1 MPALSISLN
10 FFMRKLSVFVFSALA
25 FSFLLMGNSLAANPC
40 TIGSSGGTFDAGTYN
55 CNGANIGGP
64 QASIIL
70 PAGQSVTLTNVG
82 SFQAQTITGNGG
94 TNQNGASISITAAN
108 VSIDSIS
115 VNGGSGSNM
124 DAIRCIPAGSGGSG
138 GSVTITTS
146 GDLKINSISSSGG
159 NGGYGVVAYY
169 CRDPGY
175 RNGGSGGS
183 ITLSGSSV
191 QSQSNGAVGI
201 TAIGGVGG
209 NGGYGYT
216 QTAGGPGG
224 NGGSV
229 SVNGLSGPGKASV
242 NLAGG
247 RGGWGYN
254 FLGNNNYQEGYAPS
268 GQNGQLSLRG
278 SPAVLGSFT
287 GNSINIVSQ
296 TDFLYTS
303 GISSG
308 SISISARNMTLGS
321 LSADSI
327 GLSASDNINT
337 GNIAAKSIGLSGNKI
352 TSGSIT
358 GSAVSCQYETPE
370 SICYGGSI
378 AISAKELIASSLGI
392 GGNTGGSLDLSG
404 VDNVRVGSI
413 SVVNG
418 YCTRMNYYRG
428 WSQCVEYGGSPT
440 TVRLRTG
447 LCIGPP
453 SCNGAISGRSAVSNV
468 YNPPSS
474 YAAPQQKSFDFFGSA
489 KTKSGLPLTNGSVV
503 ITITNS
509 TSTAWGPF
517 TFNNIISGGTFKITV
532 GAPPNLFISVP
543 GSDYTLRARI
553 SDKVPFSCSSPA
565 VCEEFQVAFK
575 G

>member
-82 SFQAQTITGNGG
+82 SFQAQTVTGNGG

-108 VSIDSIS
+108 VSIGSIS

-124 DAIRCIPAGSGGSG
+124 DATPGRCRAAGSGGSG

-159 NGGYGVVAYY
+159 NGGYGVSTYY

-201 TAIGGVGG
+201 TAVGGVGG
-209 NGGYGYT
+209 GGGSGYF

-254 FLGNNNYQEGYAPS
+254 FLGNNNYQTGYAPS

-287 GNSINIVSQ
+287 GLSINIVSQ

-303 GISSG
+303 SITASSNSPSYAYVYS

-337 GNIAAKSIGLSGNKI
+337 GNIAAISVGLYGNKI

-358 GSAVSCQYETPE
+358 GLVNSYTYSCLYQST
-370 SICYGGSI
+370 CYRGSI
-378 AISAKELIASSLGI
+378 AISAKELIASSLSLNS
-392 GGNTGGSLDLSG
+392 GNAGGSIDLSS

-413 SVVNG
+413 SVP
-418 YCTRMNYYRG
+418 
-428 WSQCVEYGGSPT
+428 YGGSSSA
-440 TVRLRTG
+440 TVRLRTI
-447 LCIGPP
+447 LCISPP
-453 SCNGAISGRSAVSNV
+453 SCNGAITGNFAISNV